1 MRVLQINSVVNTG
14 STGRIAEEIG
24 NVLIDHGHESYI
36 AYGRGRAKSNSH
48 LIKIGS
54 NWDVYLHGAYTL
66 LTDRHGFASR
76 RATENLIEQIES
88 LKPDL
93 IALHNL
99 HGYYINNL
107 VLFKFL
113 KNSKIPL
120 VWTFHDCWPFTGHCT
135 YFEHEGCFKWRQY
148 CEKCP
153 KTTYYPKSLVID
165 NSKRN
170 FNDKKEL
177 FSELPFLNII
187 TPSRWLAKYVKES
200 FLGHYPTHI
209 IHNGI
214 NLDKF
219 KPSENSISPI
229 IDTKYIL
236 GVANVW
242 SSRKGILD
250 FVKIRENLE
259 ADVKVVLVGLSEKEM
274 SDLPKEGFLGIPRT
288 ESIEQLAALYTNAL
302 CYVNPTYQDNF
313 PTTNLEALACGTPV
327 ITYNTGGSPEAID
340 EHTGFV
346 VEKGDVDG
354 IIEKIK
360 ILETWDRQKTAEA
373 CRKRA
378 EKHFDKNKQYLKYLK
393 IFEDLI
399 KKTKSGHQIVNEHP
413 HL

>member
-1 MRVLQINSVVNTG
+1 MRILQINSVVNSG

-24 NVLIDHGHESYI
+24 NVLLDHGHESYI
-36 AYGRGRAKSNSH
+36 AYGRGKGQSNSR

-54 NWDVYLHGAYTL
+54 DWDVYLHGAYTL

-76 RATENLIEQIES
+76 RATEKLIEQI
-88 LKPDL
+88 DL
-93 IALHNL
+93 INPNLIVLHNL
-99 HGYYINNL
+99 HGYYINIKI
-107 VLFKFL
+107 LFQYLAK
-113 KNSKIPL
+113 KSTPV

-135 YFEHEGCFKWRQY
+135 HFEYEVCYKWRVQ

-153 KTTYYPKSLVID
+153 KTKFYPKSLIID

-170 FNDKKEL
+170 FSDKKTL
-177 FSELPFLNII
+177 FSNLSYLSII
-187 TPSRWLAKYVKES
+187 TPSMWLARYVKES
-200 FLGHYPTHI
+200 FLGHYTI
-209 IHNGI
+209 QTIHNGI

-219 KPSENSISPI
+219 KPSTKSSPPL

-242 SSRKGILD
+242 SSRKGLLD
-250 FVKIRENLE
+250 FVAIRKYLKAEIKI
-259 ADVKVVLVGLSEKEM
+259 VLVGLSENDISK
-274 SDLPKEGFLGIPRT
+274 LPKDGFQGIRRT
-288 ESIEQLAALYTNAL
+288 ESIEQLASLYSNAL

-346 VEKGDVDG
+346 VEKGDVEG
-354 IIEKIK
+354 ILEKIK

-378 EKHFDKNKQYLKYLK
+378 EEHFDKNKQYLKYLK

-399 KKTKSGHQIVNEHP
+399 EKTKSGQPIINE
-413 HL
+413 